1 MDDKIEKVGYLVLGF
16 FALKVASWILS
27 RLWVF
32 GLAKPVDFK
41 KFGEWAVITGGTDGI
56 GAEYARQLAKS
67 GQNIIIVGRNQM
79 KLEAMRKEITES
91 SSATV
96 ELLRADLSK
105 QDETANAAEK
115 LKRMASEKQIGVL
128 VNNAGV
134 SYDFPEFFHLI
145 PNSAEKLDQLVNV
158 NCASMV
164 QITAAVIGAMSERKT
179 GLVVNIG
186 SGTGDLICPLLSLYA
201 SSKAFVHHF
210 TKCLRYEYENY
221 GIHVQLIS
229 PHLVSSKMSK
239 VRAGLLQPAPKK
251 FVKSALTSA
260 TRLQSTCGYF
270 FHDLQHALVS
280 NLPASLQNKL
290 LFSMHESIRQRAY
303 RKMKQK

>member
-16 FALKVASWILS
+16 FALKIASWILS

-32 GLAKPVDFK
+32 GLAKPVDFS

-56 GAEYARQLAKS
+56 GAEYARQLAKA

-79 KLEAMRKEITES
+79 KLEAMRKEITEAS
-91 SSATV
+91 SVNV
-96 ELLRADLSK
+96 ELVRADLSK
-105 QDETANAAEK
+105 QDETSKAAEK
-115 LKRMASEKQIGVL
+115 LKEMASENQIGVL

-201 SSKAFVHHF
+201 STKAFVHHF

-221 GIHVQLIS
+221 GINVQLIS

-239 VRAGLLQPAPKK
+239 VRAGLFQPAPKT
-251 FVKSALTSA
+251 FVKSALASA

-270 FHDLQHALVS
+270 FHDLQHALIS
-280 NLPASLQNKL
+280 NLPASLQNKI